1 MDKLG
6 FNTQLKPSPRAS
18 GEAVAHLVDRFYA
31 KIRNDSQLGPVIE
44 RAIAGDWETLLA
56 RMRSFWA
63 AAMRAEEHYPGDPV
77 SVHLR
82 LEEID
87 ARLIRRWVEL
97 FDETCVE
104 VFDENLAA
112 ALRATAAS
120 LAERLEA
127 SRFSRLPE
135 GAEWSAP

>member
-1 MDKLG
+1 MDKRGLNG
-6 FNTQLKPSPRAS
+6 QLRPSPRVS
-18 GEAVAHLVDRFYA
+18 EETVAHLVDRFYA
-31 KIRNDSQLGPVIE
+31 KVRNDPRLGPVIE

-63 AAMRAEEHYPGDPV
+63 SKMRADENYPGDPV

-87 ARLIRRWVEL
+87 VGLIKRWVEL

-104 VFDENLAA
+104 VFDERLAA
-112 ALRATAAS
+112 TFRATAAS
-120 LAERLEA
+120 LAERLTA
-127 SRFSRLPE
+127 SCLSRLPE
-135 GAEWSAP
+135 CGEGSAP